1 MFPVTPATEAARSVA
16 TRFCSPAL
24 LNHCIRSYLWGVMYG
39 TAHGIAFD
47 DEMYYVAAL
56 LHDTGLTEP
65 FDSHRLPFEEAGG
78 QLAWVFGVA
87 AGWPAERAARVSE
100 IIVLHMREAVAPV
113 DDPESHMLQVAA
125 GWEVAGR
132 RPEEFPPDARAEI
145 LARYPRLGFGTEFL
159 ACFQDQAR
167 RKPGSAAAASVDKD
181 IAGRIAANPLEG
193 HPPA

>member
-1 MFPVTPATEAARSVA
+1 MFPVTPAAEAALSVA

-24 LNHCIRSYLWGVMYG
+24 LNHSIRSYLWGAMYG

-47 DEMYYVAAL
+47 DELYYVAAV
-56 LHDTGLTEP
+56 LHDIGLTEA

-100 IIVLHMREAVAPV
+100 IIVLHMRDDVAPA
-113 DDPESHMLQVAA
+113 DDPESHILQVATT
-125 GWEVAGR
+125 WEVAGR

-145 LARYPRLGFGTEFL
+145 LARYPRLEFGAEFL
-159 ACFQDQAR
+159 ACFEDQAR

-181 IAGRIAANPLEG
+181 VAARIAANPLG
-193 HPPA
+193 GS